1 MKIRKKQITKYEK
14 YSNHKKTRNLYN
26 PYTVFNCKEPKMPSL
41 TMKGESVMGVYVAVG
56 IIGAY
61 IVLSLL
67 LVPVQYK
74 YIKQLNETQKRNKE
88 RGVSVED
95 HYDQMSFET
104 QQLHFNAQGNLL
116 FIGANLLATLVYN
129 LKSNGKK

>member
-1 MKIRKKQITKYEK
+1 MR
-14 YSNHKKTRNLYN
+14 
-26 PYTVFNCKEPKMPSL
+26 
-41 TMKGESVMGVYVAVG
+41 GESVMSIYVGVG

-61 IVLSLL
+61 ILLSLL

-74 YIKQLNETQKRNKE
+74 YIKQLIETQVRNKE

-95 HYDQMSFET
+95 HYNQMSFET

-129 LKSNGKK
+129 LENRGKK

>member
-1 MKIRKKQITKYEK
+1 
-14 YSNHKKTRNLYN
+14 
-26 PYTVFNCKEPKMPSL
+26 MPSL

-74 YIKQLNETQKRNKE
+74 YIKQLKETQKRNKE

>member
-1 MKIRKKQITKYEK
+1 M
-14 YSNHKKTRNLYN
+14 
-26 PYTVFNCKEPKMPSL
+26 SL
-41 TMKGESVMGVYVAVG
+41 DIVLG
-56 IIGAY
+56 IVGAY
-61 IVLSLL
+61 VLLSIL

-74 YIKQLNETQKRNKE
+74 YIKHLKETHERNKK
-88 RGVSVED
+88 RGVSLED

-129 LKSNGKK
+129 FKNRGKK

>member
-1 MKIRKKQITKYEK
+1 
-14 YSNHKKTRNLYN
+14 
-26 PYTVFNCKEPKMPSL
+26 MPSL

>member
-1 MKIRKKQITKYEK
+1 MII
-14 YSNHKKTRNLYN
+14 
-26 PYTVFNCKEPKMPSL
+26 
-41 TMKGESVMGVYVAVG
+41 YVGVG

-61 IVLSLL
+61 ILLSLL

-74 YIKQLNETQKRNKE
+74 YIKQLKETQVRNKE

-95 HYDQMSFET
+95 HYNQMSFET

-129 LKSNGKK
+129 LENRGKK